1 MLKECWRKKKKD
13 EHKGAGEGGRLKLG
27 LTPVKLLI
35 LRECL
40 ISARACVR
48 ACMAVCVC
56 VRLLV
61 FVGHKSM
68 RRAVAFTLGLAR
80 SCGGSM
86 QQVRCQSAGRV
97 DVTTLKSRTP
107 HSNIT
112 QRNPPAFVVS
122 LLCLFVSAT
131 LLYSLLL
138 WLHSIALCCS
148 ALWGSHI
155 AGAFVGVSH
164 CDDLMWAVREH
175 QIVSI

>member
-1 MLKECWRKKKKD
+1 MLKKEKKRWAQRSGRGRKTK
-13 EHKGAGEGGRLKLG
+13 AGFDTCQIIDFAWVFDQCTCMCACLHGR
-27 LTPVKLLI
+27 
-35 LRECL
+35 
-40 ISARACVR
+40 
-48 ACMAVCVC
+48 VCVC